1 MTNISEFQEKAYG
14 ETVKYMLEGHYIFPL
29 PHIPSKFQI
38 VLSYGLIK
46 HVTHAN

>member
-29 PHIPSKFQI
+29 HHVPSKFQI